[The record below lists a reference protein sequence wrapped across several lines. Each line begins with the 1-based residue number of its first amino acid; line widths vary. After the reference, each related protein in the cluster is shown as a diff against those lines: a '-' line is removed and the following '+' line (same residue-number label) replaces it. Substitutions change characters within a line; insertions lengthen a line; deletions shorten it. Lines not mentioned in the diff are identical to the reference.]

1 MSEELQY
8 FLENTRVDKAT
19 VENRLR
25 QPVLNILYP
34 KRLIFDKLEKYAF
47 DFLHQGIEPRFI
59 SLVGLRGVGKTT
71 LLWQLS
77 EAIGSKSNYEMYFF
91 NVNILSN
98 LGIDLHSALTEFQKS
113 ILKKSFKELTEPIIF
128 LFDEIQDD
136 ENWAKTLKILYDEA
150 RTALILCTGSSALIL
165 NSTADLSRRMH
176 IQKVYPFSF
185 GELLRSKDALQPEN
199 KILLPEKN
207 LAEDL
212 KEILFFSETAGEVF
226 EKLKLKEKEIK
237 ALLNQPNIELSALK
251 NQYINFLN
259 FPNLLFFRD
268 ETVMSNAILDLFKRI
283 IFEDIPKLKSNF
295 SDSAKIEKLLHR
307 LAASDEINPEKI
319 AGISGLKK
327 QEVIEL
333 TDMLAKAEILNLLLP
348 FGGADSRIYKNRKA
362 FFMSPSLRRALLST
376 LYGQNIPE
384 LQQSKLLEDLVVMYL
399 KRVLNS
405 SSISYS
411 SANKAKNPDLI
422 IETRDKAIILEIG
435 SSKTSVSQIKDSGI
449 DCRYGILITDNE
461 KLSIKEDCI
470 LLPLN
475 WFLLL

>member
-1 MSEELQY
+1 MSEELKY
-8 FLENTRVDKAT
+8 FLANTRVDKST

-25 QPVLNILYP
+25 QPVLNIPYP

-77 EAIGSKSNYEMYFF
+77 EAIGSKSNYGMYFF

-113 ILKKSFKELTEPIIF
+113 ILKKSFKELTDPIIF
-128 LFDEIQDD
+128 LFDEVQDD

-185 GELLRSKDALQPEN
+185 SELLRSKDALQPEN
-199 KILLPEKN
+199 KLLVPEKN
-207 LAEDL
+207 LADDL
-212 KEILFFSETAGEVF
+212 KEILFFSETAGEVI
-226 EKLKLKEKEIK
+226 EKIKLKEKEIK
-237 ALLNQPNIELSALK
+237 AMLNQPNIELSALK

-333 TDMLAKAEILNLLLP
+333 TDMLAKAEILNLLFP
-348 FGGADSRIYKNRKA
+348 YGGIDSKIFKNRKA

-376 LYGQNIPE
+376 LYGQNIP
-384 LQQSKLLEDLVVMYL
+384 LSQQSKLLEDLVVMYL
-399 KRVLNS
+399 KRVLYNS
-405 SSISYS
+405 SIAYS
-411 SANKAKNPDLI
+411 SGDAKNPDLI
-422 IETRDKAIILEIG
+422 IETRDKPIILEIG
-435 SSKTSVSQIKDSGI
+435 RSKTSSAQIKTSRTDY
-449 DCRYGILITDNE
+449 RYGILLSDHAEDIALKDNII
-461 KLSIKEDCI
+461 S
-470 LLPLN
+470 LPLN
-475 WFLLL
+475 WFLFL